1 MDLTDFMDFGRFFGG
16 IMRIGFI
23 GAGNMAEAII
33 AGVLKSKAVKP
44 SDILISDVLK
54 PRLAEL
60 AKKYGV
66 VPAASNS
73 EVISNSEAIILAVKP
88 KDAESIKD
96 ALTVIKPSSFIVSIM
111 AGITTS
117 FFEKNGAMIPVVRV
131 MPNTPALV
139 LSGMAGVCKGKF
151 ANMEHMEKTK
161 IILSAVGKVV
171 EVEEELMDALTSISG
186 SGPAYVFLFAEALLE
201 AAEKSG
207 IDKATAKIL
216 VANTLMGGAKM
227 ILESGD
233 EPAVLREKVTSP
245 GGTTAAALAVFES
258 LKFKEIVGKAVDAAR
273 NRSKEMT
280 K

>member
-1 MDLTDFMDFGRFFGG
+1 
-16 IMRIGFI
+16 MR
-23 GAGNMAEAII
+23 
-33 AGVLKSKAVKP
+33 
-44 SDILISDVLK
+44 
-54 PRLAEL
+54 
-60 AKKYGV
+60 
-66 VPAASNS
+66 
-73 EVISNSEAIILAVKP
+73 
-88 KDAESIKD
+88 
-96 ALTVIKPSSFIVSIM
+96 
-111 AGITTS
+111 
-117 FFEKNGAMIPVVRV
+117 EKNGAMIPVVRV